1 MLMLLFVVCFAPL
14 TISLHYIIKM
24 VGSKNFIKI
33 QPRGS
38 LSLSLIV
45 HGHLEVERADFL
57 RFPKFLA
64 NEVMIAPPS
73 PAPAPARQSVAAP
86 INSVATSHLLN
97 FGTDVQCLVKIGT

>member
-1 MLMLLFVVCFAPL
+1 
-14 TISLHYIIKM
+14 M

-33 QPRGS
+33 QPHG
-38 LSLSLIV
+38 SLSLIV

-73 PAPAPARQSVAAP
+73 PAPARPSVAAP